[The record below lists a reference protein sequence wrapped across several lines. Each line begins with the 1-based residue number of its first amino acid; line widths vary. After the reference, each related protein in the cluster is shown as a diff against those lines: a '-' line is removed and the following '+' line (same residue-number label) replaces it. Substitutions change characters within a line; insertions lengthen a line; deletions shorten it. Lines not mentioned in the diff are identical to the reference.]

1 MLNSRTFKI
10 KSKLNLLQT
19 IKCTDPNRRIKARAV
34 SSILDSR
41 IHTSKFRHNSSSSS
55 KPISSFRT
63 TRIRKLH
70 PNSHSRLFST
80 TSQHRGH
87 RHRLVRPSSKAQT
100 SSNRNSN
107 RHSNQVVNQLQQ
119 LLNSSSTSKS
129 NNSINSNRSRH
140 SNHRSYHSTSKIP

>member
-34 SSILDSR
+34 SSILGSR
-41 IHTSKFRHNSSSSS
+41 IHTSKFRHNSSNSS

-63 TRIRKLH
+63 ARIRKLH

-87 RHRLVRPSSKAQT
+87 RHRLVRASSKAQT

-129 NNSINSNRSRH
+129 NNNINSNRSRH